1 MNGASTTGAKNS
13 GTNIPVKNLKSPL
26 KAGSFLINSV
36 LIIDYDETTV
46 RKLTRMIS
54 LNCKHV
60 EWAKTTDIAE
70 EKLKGQAFDLIIIEN
85 ILPDMSGLEWLMSW
99 RGQGLVSDAIV
110 MTRSFDL
117 DTAIYAMQAG
127 VRDVLKKPLNVE
139 RTLKSLEQF
148 SKLHLRPLA
157 PRKYIPLS
165 QAAAKTGLLGNSSVM
180 RALRNKIE
188 LLAKQDDA
196 LLITGE
202 TGTGKES
209 AARMLHA
216 LSERAAGPFISVACA
231 SLNPETAAA
240 ELFGFV
246 AADGSI
252 KDGLIMRANKGVL
265 CLNRVNDLAPQVQG
279 VLLQAIEEQVIRPV
293 GSPQTRTISVRFI
306 AAANATLS
314 RATLEPDFYHR
325 ISALSL
331 TMPRLSERVGDIRQL
346 AESFMAQF
354 AYDAK
359 MPALEISEKSANL
372 MAQYS
377 WPGNVRELKNTV
389 KKALL
394 NQRFDTPFDGGTQG
408 KKSLIKSHALDQV
421 ERFHIQDVLALTL
434 GNRAEAARLLG
445 ISRKTI
451 ERKCAAWG
459 VKP

>member
-1 MNGASTTGAKNS
+1 
-13 GTNIPVKNLKSPL
+13 
-26 KAGSFLINSV
+26 
-36 LIIDYDETTV
+36 
-46 RKLTRMIS
+46 
-54 LNCKHV
+54 
-60 EWAKTTDIAE
+60 
-70 EKLKGQAFDLIIIEN
+70 
-85 ILPDMSGLEWLMSW
+85 MSW

-157 PRKYIPLS
+157 QHKYIPLS

-180 RALRNKIE
+180 RALRDKIE

-216 LSERAAGPFISVACA
+216 LSERATGPFISVACA

-279 VLLQAIEEQVIRPV
+279 VLLKAIEEQVIRPV
-293 GSPQTRTISVRFI
+293 GSPQTRTI
-306 AAANATLS
+306 
-314 RATLEPDFYHR
+314 
-325 ISALSL
+325 
-331 TMPRLSERVGDIRQL
+331 
-346 AESFMAQF
+346 
-354 AYDAK
+354 
-359 MPALEISEKSANL
+359 
-372 MAQYS
+372 
-377 WPGNVRELKNTV
+377 
-389 KKALL
+389 
-394 NQRFDTPFDGGTQG
+394 
-408 KKSLIKSHALDQV
+408 
-421 ERFHIQDVLALTL
+421 
-434 GNRAEAARLLG
+434 
-445 ISRKTI
+445 
-451 ERKCAAWG
+451 
-459 VKP
+459 